1 MLVFSVMENVLMDYA
16 NAEKAMEE
24 QIAQLFFAKT
34 TVTAKEI
41 VLMENVN
48 VLMDSLG
55 NNVKNDSVP
64 MIVLLEER
72 Y

>member
-1 MLVFSVMENVLMDYA
+1 MENVLMDYA